1 MLSSLSLTACGI
13 STEDSA
19 DTGTEETSS
28 AADTTEETTS
38 ETDTAT
44 GDGDVVLGQ
53 EFITGDDTF
62 GYVGVTVESVEK
74 VDSCEGYGKDV
85 TAAPGNVLLIVK
97 GELNGMDEG
106 GMGPSLEFYD
116 NEGYRLDN
124 KYPLCD
130 EDLIGWTLNTVD
142 PGRKARISETFEVA
156 ENVAEIEFDDNSY
169 AF

>member
-1 MLSSLSLTACGI
+1 
-13 STEDSA
+13 
-19 DTGTEETSS
+19 
-28 AADTTEETTS
+28 
-38 ETDTAT
+38 
-44 GDGDVVLGQ
+44 
-53 EFITGDDTF
+53 
-62 GYVGVTVESVEK
+62 
-74 VDSCEGYGKDV
+74 
-85 TAAPGNVLLIVK
+85 
-97 GELNGMDEG
+97 MDEG